1 MPQAPAPV
9 VQAAPP
15 GGLVPLDVGVTRTL
29 LRYGSALALGGGL
42 VLGAGLQ
49 QVSLPARVAM
59 VLLGLALSLA
69 FGLASRQ
76 TEARRLGA
84 SLLAVMTCA
93 VLALI
98 VVAYSA
104 GLGVHSVT
112 YGLAALIIT
121 LTGAMLGTRA
131 GLWLAGLATAG
142 LLGLAFHGVSAPGL
156 SGLLAPWSQQ
166 RLLANLF
173 TVMCGAWGAFL
184 LGGVLRRSLAQREQ
198 REQMYRGLFAR
209 SASALVLHRH
219 WQVIEAND
227 AAARLFGFEHPGQ
240 MTGVDLRRFYD
251 EEAVRR
257 GEARMAWLLSQPQ
270 GAMLEPIEFSLHDL
284 TGRPLQVTSTASA
297 VTLADGPAIEALF
310 MDVGGLR
317 QAERVLLRSEAML
330 SRLFA
335 AHPDGVAVM
344 DAATGGLVLVNPAFS
359 QMSGH
364 QAVPADAP
372 TAPPPALWADAQ
384 APLPPAGPRQPGQEL
399 DGVSATLCASDGRR
413 LAVRVSA
420 AAFELEG
427 RVLQVFTCR
436 DVSVAER
443 TRLEYEATLQ
453 AALIGIAYTR
463 DGRFVHGNRRCEAM
477 FGWGPGELVGR
488 TGRAFWASDEE
499 YAEIGRLYG
508 PTLARGEAIDA
519 ERLMT
524 RSDGSRFLCRLR
536 AQAIDRH
543 HPSQGGTIWLF
554 EDITEQHRTREAL
567 AQARDAA
574 EAASRAKSAFL
585 ANMSHEI
592 RTPLN
597 ALIGLARLAQGDDL
611 SASRQRDYLRQLLD
625 SAEALSDL
633 VSDTLD
639 LAKIE
644 AGQFTLDPRPF
655 PLHELLRAG
664 HAAWQPLADARGLG
678 FQLLQDERLPPWVLG
693 DPLRLRQIIGN
704 YVANALKFTEH
715 GDVQLAARCVADG
728 VIRFEV
734 TDTGPGIPA
743 EMQGR
748 LFQPFMQAD
757 TSTTRRHGGTGLGLS
772 ICRELAQLM
781 GGEVG
786 LRSQPGQGSCF
797 WVQLPLPAA
806 APAAGSAL
814 TGAPVTPHA
823 LRGLRVLVAEDNEVN
838 MLITV
843 ALLEQWGLV
852 VVQARDGA
860 TAVERVLQ
868 AHRAGQ
874 PFDVVLMDVHMP
886 VMDGHQAAHRL
897 RRDFSARQLP
907 IIALTA
913 SVLVSERQQALAA
926 GMDAVLSKPVQSLLL
941 QAELQRLTVQRRVA
955 AGPPGSPT
963 TGPTPGTVNDPTTR
977 LPAA

>member
-1 MPQAPAPV
+1 MPQRPAAVVHPAPT
-9 VQAAPP
+9 
-15 GGLVPLDVGVTRTL
+15 GGLVPLDVAVARTL
-29 LRYGSALALGGGL
+29 LRYGSALALAGGL
-42 VLGAGLQ
+42 VLGLGMQ
-49 QVSLPARVAM
+49 QVTVPARLAM
-59 VLLGLALSLA
+59 AMLGVALSVA

-76 TEARRLGA
+76 TQARRVGA
-84 SLLAVMTCA
+84 SLLAVMSLA

-98 VVAYSA
+98 VVAFSA

-112 YGLAALIIT
+112 YGLSALIIA

-142 LLGLAFHGVSAPGL
+142 LLGLAAQGVTSPGL
-156 SGLLAPWSQQ
+156 RDLLAPWDQQ
-166 RLLANLF
+166 RLLSNLF
-173 TVMCGAWGAFL
+173 IVLCGAWGAFL

-227 AAARLFGFEHPGQ
+227 AAARLFGYEHPGQ
-240 MTGVDLRRFYD
+240 MFGVDLRRFYD
-251 EEAVRR
+251 EEAVQR
-257 GEARMAWLLSQPQ
+257 GEQRMTYLLSQPR
-270 GAMLEPIEFSLHDL
+270 GAVLEPVEFNLHDL
-284 TGRPLQVTSTASA
+284 TGRPLQVTSTASI

-344 DAATGGLVLVNPAFS
+344 DAATGRLVLVNPAFA
-359 QMSGH
+359 QMTGH
-364 QAVPADAP
+364 QVVAAEAL
-372 TAPPPALWADAQ
+372 AGPPPQLWADAQ
-384 APLPPAGPRQPGQEL
+384 AALPPEGPRLPGQEL

-413 LAVRVSA
+413 VAVRVSA

-427 RVLQVFTCR
+427 RMLQVFTCR

-453 AALIGIAYTR
+453 TALIGIAYTR
-463 DGRFVHGNRRCEAM
+463 DGRFVHGNRRCETM

-488 TGRAFWASDEE
+488 PGRAFWASDEE
-499 YAEIGRLYG
+499 YAEIGQRYG
-508 PTLARGEAIDA
+508 PTLARGDPIDA
-519 ERLMT
+519 ECLMT
-524 RSDGSRFLCRLR
+524 RSDGSRFRCRLR
-536 AQAIDRH
+536 AQAIDRS

-554 EDITEQHRTREAL
+554 EDVTEQHRTREAL

-597 ALIGLARLAQGDDL
+597 ALIGLARLAQREDL
-611 SASRQRDYLRQLLD
+611 AAARQRGYLRQLLE

-655 PLHELLRAG
+655 QLHELLRAG
-664 HAAWQPLADARGLG
+664 HAAWQPLADARGLP
-678 FQLLQDERLPPWVLG
+678 LRLVHDENLPRWVTG

-704 YVANALKFTEH
+704 YVANALKFTDH
-715 GDVQLAARCVADG
+715 GEVQLSARSEAEGTIV
-728 VIRFEV
+728 FEV

-743 EMQGR
+743 EMQPR

-757 TSTTRRHGGTGLGLS
+757 ASTTRRHGGTGLGLS

-781 GGEVG
+781 GGQVG
-786 LRSQPGQGSCF
+786 VRSQVGQGSCF
-797 WVQLPLPAA
+797 WVRLPLPAA

-814 TGAPVTPHA
+814 AEVPVMPHA

-852 VVQARDGA
+852 VAQARDGA
-860 TAVERVLQ
+860 TAVQRVIQ
-868 AHRAGQ
+868 AHRDGQ
-874 PFDVVLMDVHMP
+874 PFDIVLMDVHMP

-897 RRDFSARQLP
+897 RRDFNPVQLP

-941 QAELQRLTVQRRVA
+941 QAELQRLTARRRA
-955 AGPPGSPT
+955 ADDPLASPPA
-963 TGPTPGTVNDPTTR
+963 R
-977 LPAA
+977 